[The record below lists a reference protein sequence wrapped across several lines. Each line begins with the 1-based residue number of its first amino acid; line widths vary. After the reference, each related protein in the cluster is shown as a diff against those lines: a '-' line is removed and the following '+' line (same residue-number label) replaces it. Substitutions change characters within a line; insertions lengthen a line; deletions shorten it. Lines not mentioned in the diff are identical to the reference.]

1 MNRREKTC
9 GTRMMASDPNHINY
23 YKYFLRNGTS
33 HWAKDPKLYEWAL
46 TMPRYARYILNHPD
60 KQKQKT
66 QGVFGAFEQRVLPNA
81 YRTQTMEYQ
90 QSKEQGGLTDYL
102 EGIPTTSVL
111 EAPDVKTA
119 FARIEASVPFGD
131 PRREQT
137 INELKKKYIRERTVR
152 NPIKDDMGR
161 ILEQGRT
168 RGLEEASQRESRDEL
183 RRLINVFRGSLGLGR
198 GKSLPQ
204 PLLSRMAELL
214 GLETLGNR
222 TLLTERILRA
232 RPDLGVSVRQEES
245 ADRGDAS
252 YVSRAESGSAPT
264 PEERL
269 RIAFRRGSPE
279 EEQPQSLTFR

>member
-23 YKYFLRNGTS
+23 YKYVLRNGTS

-46 TMPRYARYILNHPD
+46 TMPRYAQYILNHPD

-102 EGIPTTSVL
+102 EGVPTPSVL
-111 EAPDVKTA
+111 EAPDVKQA
-119 FARIEASVPFGD
+119 FARIEASVPFVD

-152 NPIKDDMGR
+152 NPIRDDMGR

-168 RGLEEASQRESRDEL
+168 RGLEEASRRESRDEL
-183 RRLINVFRGSLGLGR
+183 RRLISGFLGPRGGGGGSTM
-198 GKSLPQ
+198 
-204 PLLSRMAELL
+204 PLNLIARLATLL
-214 GLETLGNR
+214 GLD
-222 TLLTERILRA
+222 
-232 RPDLGVSVRQEES
+232 PRQERRFLVSQIRNALNFRRTQQRRRGIFGEDLEGES
-245 ADRGDAS
+245 GAAPVEFLQPQER
-252 YVSRAESGSAPT
+252 SRA
-264 PEERL
+264 
-269 RIAFRRGSPE
+269 
-279 EEQPQSLTFR
+279 